1 MKSAGKNET
10 LTNRKAVML
19 MMTAMVAVMMI
30 LLAVFWLSE
39 SQQIRIRAE
48 KSIRQTMVNE
58 AYEDRTLPPA
68 YEFYTEEL
76 AEGIL
81 NEAETD
87 LLNHYNENR
96 SQYMSGNIYSFT
108 GNGHYMYFTPIN
120 AARRG
125 DEFISED
132 ERLILYT
139 DVSYSV
145 HALHSSLVI
154 MALGAALSVLLLF
167 FISRRLLILLEKK
180 DTSMRNFFAN
190 ASHELKTPL
199 MAIRGNVDG
208 IRSGYVEPEKAYDV
222 IEKETER
229 MSALIGSILDLS
241 KLDSG
246 AVHMEVTM
254 NDVREILYDAAGII
268 LPEAD
273 KRGIQVNIEAAEPLF
288 MECDERMIFSTFSN
302 ILTNALRYAEREISV
317 RIEKQD
323 KTIIRFI
330 NDGVPISDEEI
341 AHIFDRSPGIT
352 GLSLLLSYEDGKICG
367 RIVATSWL
375 VHVRRQREKTV
386 SLLYQASLKYIE
398 SEDRRYYR
406 A

>member
-39 SQQIRIRAE
+39 SQEIRIRAE

-180 DTSMRNFFAN
+180 DNGMRNFFAN

-254 NDVREILYDAAGII
+254 NDVREILYDAVGII

-323 KTIIRFI
+323 KIIIRFI

-341 AHIFDRSPGIT
+341 AHIFDRFYKGDKGQT
-352 GLSLLLSYEDGKICG
+352 GLG
-367 RIVATSWL
+367 VALAQEYVNLHGGEISAAARDNRTEF
-375 VHVRRQREKTV
+375 V
-386 SLLYQASLKYIE
+386 III
-398 SEDRRYYR
+398 
-406 A
+406 

>member
-39 SQQIRIRAE
+39 SQEIRIRAE

-96 SQYMSGNIYSFT
+96 SQYMSGSIYSFT

-330 NDGVPISDEEI
+330 NDGVSISDEEI
-341 AHIFDRSPGIT
+341 AHIFDRFYKGDKGQT
-352 GLSLLLSYEDGKICG
+352 GLGMALAQEYVNLHGGEISAAARDNRTEFVI
-367 RIVATSWL
+367 I
-375 VHVRRQREKTV
+375 
-386 SLLYQASLKYIE
+386 I
-398 SEDRRYYR
+398 
-406 A
+406 

>member
-39 SQQIRIRAE
+39 SQEIRIRAE

-167 FISRRLLILLEKK
+167 FISRRLLILLDKK
-180 DTSMRNFFAN
+180 DTGMRNFFAN

-323 KTIIRFI
+323 KIIIRFI

-341 AHIFDRSPGIT
+341 AHIFDRFYKGDKGQT
-352 GLSLLLSYEDGKICG
+352 GLGMALAQEYVNLHGGEISAAARDNRTEFVI
-367 RIVATSWL
+367 I
-375 VHVRRQREKTV
+375 
-386 SLLYQASLKYIE
+386 I
-398 SEDRRYYR
+398 
-406 A
+406 

>member
-19 MMTAMVAVMMI
+19 MMTALVAVIMI

-39 SQQIRIRAE
+39 SQEIRIRAE

-96 SQYMSGNIYSFT
+96 SQYMSGSIYSFT

-180 DTSMRNFFAN
+180 DNGMRNFFAN

-254 NDVREILYDAAGII
+254 NDVREILYDAVGII

-323 KTIIRFI
+323 KIIIRFI

-341 AHIFDRSPGIT
+341 AHIFDRFYKGDKGQT
-352 GLSLLLSYEDGKICG
+352 GLG
-367 RIVATSWL
+367 VALAQEYVNLHGGEISAAARDNRTEF
-375 VHVRRQREKTV
+375 V
-386 SLLYQASLKYIE
+386 III
-398 SEDRRYYR
+398 
-406 A
+406 

>member
-19 MMTAMVAVMMI
+19 MMTALVAVIMI

-39 SQQIRIRAE
+39 SQEIRIRAE

-68 YEFYTEEL
+68 YELYTEDL

-180 DTSMRNFFAN
+180 DNGMRNFFAN

-323 KTIIRFI
+323 KIIIRFI

-341 AHIFDRSPGIT
+341 AHIFDRFYKGDKGQT
-352 GLSLLLSYEDGKICG
+352 GLGMALAQEYVNLHGGEISAAARDNRTEFVI
-367 RIVATSWL
+367 I
-375 VHVRRQREKTV
+375 
-386 SLLYQASLKYIE
+386 I
-398 SEDRRYYR
+398 
-406 A
+406 

>member
-39 SQQIRIRAE
+39 SQEIRIRAE
-48 KSIRQTMVNE
+48 KSIRQTMVNV

-96 SQYMSGNIYSFT
+96 SQYMSGSIYSFT

-167 FISRRLLILLEKK
+167 FISRRLLILLDKK
-180 DTSMRNFFAN
+180 DTGMRNFFAN

-330 NDGVPISDEEI
+330 NDGVSISDEKI
-341 AHIFDRSPGIT
+341 AHIFDRFYKGDKGQT
-352 GLSLLLSYEDGKICG
+352 GLGMALAQEYVNLHGGEISAAARDNRTEFVI
-367 RIVATSWL
+367 I
-375 VHVRRQREKTV
+375 
-386 SLLYQASLKYIE
+386 I
-398 SEDRRYYR
+398 
-406 A
+406 

>member
-39 SQQIRIRAE
+39 SQEIRIRAE

-96 SQYMSGNIYSFT
+96 SQYMSGSIYSFT
-108 GNGHYMYFTPIN
+108 GNGHYMYFMPIN

-180 DTSMRNFFAN
+180 DNGMRKFFAN

-323 KTIIRFI
+323 KIIIRFI

-341 AHIFDRSPGIT
+341 AHIFDRFYKGDKGQT
-352 GLSLLLSYEDGKICG
+352 GLGMALAQEYVNLHGGEISAAARDNRTEFVI
-367 RIVATSWL
+367 I
-375 VHVRRQREKTV
+375 
-386 SLLYQASLKYIE
+386 I
-398 SEDRRYYR
+398 
-406 A
+406 

>member
-39 SQQIRIRAE
+39 SQEIRIRAE

-96 SQYMSGNIYSFT
+96 SQYMSGSIYSFT

-167 FISRRLLILLEKK
+167 FISRRLLILLDKK
-180 DTSMRNFFAN
+180 DTGMRNFFAN

-323 KTIIRFI
+323 KIIIRFI

-341 AHIFDRSPGIT
+341 AHIFDRFYKGDKGQT
-352 GLSLLLSYEDGKICG
+352 GLG
-367 RIVATSWL
+367 VAL
-375 VHVRRQREKTV
+375 VQEYVNLHGGEISAAARDNRTEFV
-386 SLLYQASLKYIE
+386 III
-398 SEDRRYYR
+398 
-406 A
+406 

>member
-39 SQQIRIRAE
+39 SQEIRIRAE

-323 KTIIRFI
+323 KIIIRFI

-341 AHIFDRSPGIT
+341 AHIFDRFYKGDKGQT
-352 GLSLLLSYEDGKICG
+352 GLG
-367 RIVATSWL
+367 VALAQEYVNLHGGEISAAARDNRTEF
-375 VHVRRQREKTV
+375 V
-386 SLLYQASLKYIE
+386 III
-398 SEDRRYYR
+398 
-406 A
+406 

>member
-96 SQYMSGNIYSFT
+96 SQYMSGSIYSFT

-167 FISRRLLILLEKK
+167 FISRRLLILLDKK
-180 DTSMRNFFAN
+180 DTGMRNFFAN

-254 NDVREILYDAAGII
+254 NDVREILYDAVGII

-323 KTIIRFI
+323 KIIIRFI

-341 AHIFDRSPGIT
+341 AHIFDRFYKGDKGQT
-352 GLSLLLSYEDGKICG
+352 GLG
-367 RIVATSWL
+367 VALAQEYVNLHGGEISAAARDNRTEF
-375 VHVRRQREKTV
+375 V
-386 SLLYQASLKYIE
+386 III
-398 SEDRRYYR
+398 
-406 A
+406 

>member
-19 MMTAMVAVMMI
+19 MMTALVAVIMI

-39 SQQIRIRAE
+39 SQEIRIRAE

-96 SQYMSGNIYSFT
+96 SQYMSGSIYSFT

-154 MALGAALSVLLLF
+154 MALGAVLSVLLLY

-180 DTSMRNFFAN
+180 DNGMRNFFAN

-323 KTIIRFI
+323 KIIIRFI

-341 AHIFDRSPGIT
+341 AHIFDRFYKGDKGQT
-352 GLSLLLSYEDGKICG
+352 GLGMALAQEYVNLHGGEISA
-367 RIVATSWL
+367 VARDNRTEF
-375 VHVRRQREKTV
+375 V
-386 SLLYQASLKYIE
+386 III
-398 SEDRRYYR
+398 
-406 A
+406 

>member
-96 SQYMSGNIYSFT
+96 SQYMSGSIYSFT

-167 FISRRLLILLEKK
+167 FISRRLLILLDKK
-180 DTSMRNFFAN
+180 DTGMRNFFAN

-254 NDVREILYDAAGII
+254 NDVREILYDAVGII

-323 KTIIRFI
+323 KIIIRFI

-341 AHIFDRSPGIT
+341 AHIFDRFYKGDKGQT
-352 GLSLLLSYEDGKICG
+352 GLGMALAQEYVNLHGGEISAAARDNRTEFVI
-367 RIVATSWL
+367 I
-375 VHVRRQREKTV
+375 
-386 SLLYQASLKYIE
+386 I
-398 SEDRRYYR
+398 
-406 A
+406 

>member
-39 SQQIRIRAE
+39 SQEIRIRAE

-180 DTSMRNFFAN
+180 DNGMRNFFAN

-273 KRGIQVNIEAAEPLF
+273 KSGIQVNIEAAEPLF

-341 AHIFDRSPGIT
+341 AHIFDRFYKGDKGQT
-352 GLSLLLSYEDGKICG
+352 GLG
-367 RIVATSWL
+367 VALAQEYVNLHGGEISAAARDNRTEF
-375 VHVRRQREKTV
+375 V
-386 SLLYQASLKYIE
+386 III
-398 SEDRRYYR
+398 
-406 A
+406 

>member
-39 SQQIRIRAE
+39 SQEIRIRAE
-48 KSIRQTMVNE
+48 KSIRQTMVNV

-96 SQYMSGNIYSFT
+96 SQYMSGSIYSFT

-180 DTSMRNFFAN
+180 DNGMRNFFAN

-341 AHIFDRSPGIT
+341 AHIFDRFYKGDKGQT
-352 GLSLLLSYEDGKICG
+352 GLG
-367 RIVATSWL
+367 VALAQEYVNLHGGEISAAARDNRTEF
-375 VHVRRQREKTV
+375 V
-386 SLLYQASLKYIE
+386 III
-398 SEDRRYYR
+398 
-406 A
+406 

>member
-19 MMTAMVAVMMI
+19 MMTALVAVIMI

-39 SQQIRIRAE
+39 SQEIRIRAE

-96 SQYMSGNIYSFT
+96 SQYMSGSIYSFT

-180 DTSMRNFFAN
+180 DNGMRNFFAN

-330 NDGVPISDEEI
+330 NDGVPKSDEEI
-341 AHIFDRSPGIT
+341 AHIFDRFYKGDKGQT
-352 GLSLLLSYEDGKICG
+352 GLGMALAQEYVNLHGGEISAAARDNRTEFVI
-367 RIVATSWL
+367 I
-375 VHVRRQREKTV
+375 
-386 SLLYQASLKYIE
+386 I
-398 SEDRRYYR
+398 
-406 A
+406 

>member
-68 YEFYTEEL
+68 YELYTEDL

-96 SQYMSGNIYSFT
+96 SQYMSGSIYSFT

-180 DTSMRNFFAN
+180 DTGMRNFFAN

-323 KTIIRFI
+323 KIIIRFI

-341 AHIFDRSPGIT
+341 AHIFDRFYKGDKGQT
-352 GLSLLLSYEDGKICG
+352 GLG
-367 RIVATSWL
+367 VALAQEYVNLHGGEISAAARDNRTEF
-375 VHVRRQREKTV
+375 V
-386 SLLYQASLKYIE
+386 III
-398 SEDRRYYR
+398 
-406 A
+406 

>member
-39 SQQIRIRAE
+39 SQEIRIRAE

-96 SQYMSGNIYSFT
+96 SQYMSGSIYSFT

-180 DTSMRNFFAN
+180 DNGMRNFFAN

-323 KTIIRFI
+323 KIIIRFI

-341 AHIFDRSPGIT
+341 AHIFDRFYKGDKGQT
-352 GLSLLLSYEDGKICG
+352 GLG
-367 RIVATSWL
+367 VALAQEYVNLHGGEISAVARDNRTEF
-375 VHVRRQREKTV
+375 V
-386 SLLYQASLKYIE
+386 III
-398 SEDRRYYR
+398 
-406 A
+406 

>member
-19 MMTAMVAVMMI
+19 MMTALVAVIMI

-39 SQQIRIRAE
+39 SQEIRIRAE

-154 MALGAALSVLLLF
+154 MALGAVLSVLLLF

-180 DTSMRNFFAN
+180 DNGMRNFFAN

-246 AVHMEVTM
+246 TVHMEVTM

-273 KRGIQVNIEAAEPLF
+273 KRGIQINIEAAEPLF

-323 KTIIRFI
+323 KIIIRFI

-341 AHIFDRSPGIT
+341 AHIFDRFYKGDKGQT
-352 GLSLLLSYEDGKICG
+352 GLGMALAQE
-367 RIVATSWL
+367 
-375 VHVRRQREKTV
+375 
-386 SLLYQASLKYIE
+386 YINLHGGE
-398 SEDRRYYR
+398 ISAAARDNRTEFVIII
-406 A
+406 

>member
-39 SQQIRIRAE
+39 SQEIRIRAE
-48 KSIRQTMVNE
+48 KSIRQTMVNV

-96 SQYMSGNIYSFT
+96 SQYMSGSIYSFT

-145 HALHSSLVI
+145 NALHSSLVI

-180 DTSMRNFFAN
+180 DNGMRNFFAN

-323 KTIIRFI
+323 KIIIRFI

-341 AHIFDRSPGIT
+341 AHIFDRFYKGDKGQT
-352 GLSLLLSYEDGKICG
+352 GLGMALAQEYVNLHGGEISAAARDNRTEFVI
-367 RIVATSWL
+367 I
-375 VHVRRQREKTV
+375 
-386 SLLYQASLKYIE
+386 I
-398 SEDRRYYR
+398 
-406 A
+406 

>member
-39 SQQIRIRAE
+39 SQEIRIRAE

-96 SQYMSGNIYSFT
+96 SQYMSGSIYSFT

-154 MALGAALSVLLLF
+154 MALGAVLSVLLLF

-180 DTSMRNFFAN
+180 DNGMRNFFAN

-254 NDVREILYDAAGII
+254 NDVREILYDAVGII

-323 KTIIRFI
+323 KIIIRFI

-341 AHIFDRSPGIT
+341 AHIFDRFYKGDKGQT
-352 GLSLLLSYEDGKICG
+352 GLGMALAQEYVNLHGGEISAAARDNRTEFVI
-367 RIVATSWL
+367 I
-375 VHVRRQREKTV
+375 
-386 SLLYQASLKYIE
+386 I
-398 SEDRRYYR
+398 
-406 A
+406 

>member
-180 DTSMRNFFAN
+180 DNGMRNFFAN

-323 KTIIRFI
+323 KIIIRFI

-341 AHIFDRSPGIT
+341 AHIFDRFYKGDKGQT
-352 GLSLLLSYEDGKICG
+352 GLG
-367 RIVATSWL
+367 VALAQEYVNLHGGEISAAARDNRTEF
-375 VHVRRQREKTV
+375 V
-386 SLLYQASLKYIE
+386 III
-398 SEDRRYYR
+398 
-406 A
+406 

>member
-39 SQQIRIRAE
+39 SQEIRIRAE

-96 SQYMSGNIYSFT
+96 SQYMSGSIYSFT

-167 FISRRLLILLEKK
+167 FISRRLLILLDKK
-180 DTSMRNFFAN
+180 DTGMRNFFAN

-341 AHIFDRSPGIT
+341 AHIFDRFYKGDKGQT
-352 GLSLLLSYEDGKICG
+352 GLG
-367 RIVATSWL
+367 VALAQEYVNLHGGEISAAARDNRTEF
-375 VHVRRQREKTV
+375 V
-386 SLLYQASLKYIE
+386 III
-398 SEDRRYYR
+398 
-406 A
+406 

>member
-39 SQQIRIRAE
+39 SQEIRIRAE

-341 AHIFDRSPGIT
+341 AHIFDRFYKGDKGQT
-352 GLSLLLSYEDGKICG
+352 GLGMALAQEYVNLHGGEISAAARDNRTEFVI
-367 RIVATSWL
+367 I
-375 VHVRRQREKTV
+375 
-386 SLLYQASLKYIE
+386 I
-398 SEDRRYYR
+398 
-406 A
+406 

>member
-39 SQQIRIRAE
+39 SQEIRIRAE

-96 SQYMSGNIYSFT
+96 SQYMSGSIYSFT

-180 DTSMRNFFAN
+180 DNGMRNFFAN

-229 MSALIGSILDLS
+229 MSALIGSILELS

-341 AHIFDRSPGIT
+341 AHIFDRFYKGDKGQT
-352 GLSLLLSYEDGKICG
+352 GLGMALAQEYVNLHGGEISAAARDNRTEFVI
-367 RIVATSWL
+367 I
-375 VHVRRQREKTV
+375 
-386 SLLYQASLKYIE
+386 I
-398 SEDRRYYR
+398 
-406 A
+406 

>member
-19 MMTAMVAVMMI
+19 MMTALVAVIMI

-39 SQQIRIRAE
+39 SQEIRIRAK

-154 MALGAALSVLLLF
+154 MALGAVLSVLLLF

-323 KTIIRFI
+323 KIIIRFI

-341 AHIFDRSPGIT
+341 AHIFDRFYKGDKGQT
-352 GLSLLLSYEDGKICG
+352 GLGMALAQEYVNLHGGEISA
-367 RIVATSWL
+367 VARDNRTEF
-375 VHVRRQREKTV
+375 V
-386 SLLYQASLKYIE
+386 III
-398 SEDRRYYR
+398 
-406 A
+406 

>member
-19 MMTAMVAVMMI
+19 MMTALVAVIMI

-39 SQQIRIRAE
+39 SQEIRIRAE

-154 MALGAALSVLLLF
+154 MALGAVLSVLLLF

-180 DTSMRNFFAN
+180 DNGMRNFFAN

-273 KRGIQVNIEAAEPLF
+273 KRGIQVNIEATEPLF

-323 KTIIRFI
+323 KIIIRFI

-341 AHIFDRSPGIT
+341 AHIFDRFYKGDKGQT
-352 GLSLLLSYEDGKICG
+352 GLGMALAQEYVNLHGGEISA
-367 RIVATSWL
+367 VARDNRTEF
-375 VHVRRQREKTV
+375 V
-386 SLLYQASLKYIE
+386 III
-398 SEDRRYYR
+398 
-406 A
+406 

>member
-19 MMTAMVAVMMI
+19 MMTALVAVIMI

-39 SQQIRIRAE
+39 SQEIRIRAE

-96 SQYMSGNIYSFT
+96 SQYMSGSIYSFT

-180 DTSMRNFFAN
+180 DNGMRNFFAN

-323 KTIIRFI
+323 KIIIRFI

-341 AHIFDRSPGIT
+341 AHIFDRFYKGDKGQT
-352 GLSLLLSYEDGKICG
+352 GLGMALAQEYVNLHGGEISA
-367 RIVATSWL
+367 VARDNRTEF
-375 VHVRRQREKTV
+375 V
-386 SLLYQASLKYIE
+386 III
-398 SEDRRYYR
+398 
-406 A
+406 

>member
-254 NDVREILYDAAGII
+254 NDVREILYDAVGII

-323 KTIIRFI
+323 KIIIRFI

-341 AHIFDRSPGIT
+341 AHIFDRFYKGDKGQT
-352 GLSLLLSYEDGKICG
+352 GLG
-367 RIVATSWL
+367 VALAQEYVNLHGGEISAAARDNRTEF
-375 VHVRRQREKTV
+375 V
-386 SLLYQASLKYIE
+386 III
-398 SEDRRYYR
+398 
-406 A
+406 

>member
-39 SQQIRIRAE
+39 SQEIRIRAE
-48 KSIRQTMVNE
+48 KSIRQTMVNV

-96 SQYMSGNIYSFT
+96 SQYMSGSIYSFT

-323 KTIIRFI
+323 KIIIRFI

-341 AHIFDRSPGIT
+341 AHIFDRFYKGDKGQT
-352 GLSLLLSYEDGKICG
+352 GLGMALAQEYVNLHGGEISAAARDNRTEFVI
-367 RIVATSWL
+367 I
-375 VHVRRQREKTV
+375 
-386 SLLYQASLKYIE
+386 I
-398 SEDRRYYR
+398 
-406 A
+406 

>member
-68 YEFYTEEL
+68 YELYTEDL

-96 SQYMSGNIYSFT
+96 SQYMSGSIYSFT

-254 NDVREILYDAAGII
+254 NDVREILYDAVGII

-323 KTIIRFI
+323 KIIIRFI

-341 AHIFDRSPGIT
+341 AHIFDRFYKGDKGQT
-352 GLSLLLSYEDGKICG
+352 GLG
-367 RIVATSWL
+367 VALAQEYVNLHGGEISAAARDNRTEF
-375 VHVRRQREKTV
+375 V
-386 SLLYQASLKYIE
+386 III
-398 SEDRRYYR
+398 
-406 A
+406 

>member
-39 SQQIRIRAE
+39 SQEIRIRAE
-48 KSIRQTMVNE
+48 KSIRQTMVNV

-96 SQYMSGNIYSFT
+96 SQYMSGSIYSFT

-180 DTSMRNFFAN
+180 DNGMRNFFAN

-323 KTIIRFI
+323 KIIIRFI

-341 AHIFDRSPGIT
+341 AHIFDRFYKGDKGQT
-352 GLSLLLSYEDGKICG
+352 GLGMALAQEYVNLHGGEISA
-367 RIVATSWL
+367 VARDNRTEF
-375 VHVRRQREKTV
+375 V
-386 SLLYQASLKYIE
+386 III
-398 SEDRRYYR
+398 
-406 A
+406 

>member
-39 SQQIRIRAE
+39 SQEIRIRAE

-180 DTSMRNFFAN
+180 DNGMRNFFAN

-273 KRGIQVNIEAAEPLF
+273 KSGIQVNIEAAEPLF

-323 KTIIRFI
+323 KIIIRFI

-341 AHIFDRSPGIT
+341 AHIFDRFYKGDKGQT
-352 GLSLLLSYEDGKICG
+352 GLG
-367 RIVATSWL
+367 VALAQEYVNLHGGEISAATRDNRTEF
-375 VHVRRQREKTV
+375 V
-386 SLLYQASLKYIE
+386 III
-398 SEDRRYYR
+398 
-406 A
+406 

>member
-39 SQQIRIRAE
+39 SQEIRIRAE

-96 SQYMSGNIYSFT
+96 SQYMSGSIYSFT

-180 DTSMRNFFAN
+180 DTGMRNFFAN

-254 NDVREILYDAAGII
+254 NDVREILYDAVGII

-323 KTIIRFI
+323 KIIIRFI

-341 AHIFDRSPGIT
+341 AHIFDRFYKGDKGQT
-352 GLSLLLSYEDGKICG
+352 GLGMALAQEYVNLHGGEISAAARDNRTEFVI
-367 RIVATSWL
+367 I
-375 VHVRRQREKTV
+375 
-386 SLLYQASLKYIE
+386 I
-398 SEDRRYYR
+398 
-406 A
+406 

>member
-39 SQQIRIRAE
+39 SQEIRIRAE

-96 SQYMSGNIYSFT
+96 SQYMSGSIYSFT

-180 DTSMRNFFAN
+180 DNGMRNFFAN

-254 NDVREILYDAAGII
+254 NDVREILYDAVGII

-341 AHIFDRSPGIT
+341 AHIFDRFYKGDKGQT
-352 GLSLLLSYEDGKICG
+352 GLG
-367 RIVATSWL
+367 VALAQEYVNLHGGEISAAARDNRTEF
-375 VHVRRQREKTV
+375 V
-386 SLLYQASLKYIE
+386 III
-398 SEDRRYYR
+398 
-406 A
+406 

>member
-39 SQQIRIRAE
+39 SQEIRIRAE

-96 SQYMSGNIYSFT
+96 SQYMSGSIYSFT

-323 KTIIRFI
+323 KIIIRFI

-341 AHIFDRSPGIT
+341 AHIFDRFYKGDKGQT
-352 GLSLLLSYEDGKICG
+352 GLGMALAQE
-367 RIVATSWL
+367 
-375 VHVRRQREKTV
+375 
-386 SLLYQASLKYIE
+386 YINLHGGE
-398 SEDRRYYR
+398 ISAAARDNRTEFVIII
-406 A
+406 

>member
-48 KSIRQTMVNE
+48 KSIRQTMVNV

-68 YEFYTEEL
+68 YELYTEDL

-96 SQYMSGNIYSFT
+96 SQYMSGSIYSFT

-180 DTSMRNFFAN
+180 DNGMRKFFAN

-323 KTIIRFI
+323 KIIIRFI

-341 AHIFDRSPGIT
+341 AHIFDRFYKGDKGQT
-352 GLSLLLSYEDGKICG
+352 GLGMALAQEYVNLHGGEISAAARDNRTEFVI
-367 RIVATSWL
+367 I
-375 VHVRRQREKTV
+375 
-386 SLLYQASLKYIE
+386 I
-398 SEDRRYYR
+398 
-406 A
+406 

>member
-39 SQQIRIRAE
+39 SQEIRIRAE

-68 YEFYTEEL
+68 YELYTEDL

-96 SQYMSGNIYSFT
+96 SQYMSGSIYSFT

-154 MALGAALSVLLLF
+154 MALGAVLSVLLLF

-180 DTSMRNFFAN
+180 DNGMRNFFAN

-323 KTIIRFI
+323 KIIIRFI

-341 AHIFDRSPGIT
+341 AHIFDRFYKGDKGQT
-352 GLSLLLSYEDGKICG
+352 GLG
-367 RIVATSWL
+367 VALAQEYVNLHGGEISAAARDNRTEF
-375 VHVRRQREKTV
+375 V
-386 SLLYQASLKYIE
+386 III
-398 SEDRRYYR
+398 
-406 A
+406 

>member
-39 SQQIRIRAE
+39 SQEIRIRAE

-96 SQYMSGNIYSFT
+96 SQYMSGSIYSFT

-145 HALHSSLVI
+145 NALHSSLVI

-180 DTSMRNFFAN
+180 DNGMRKFFAN

-254 NDVREILYDAAGII
+254 NDVREILYDAVGII

-341 AHIFDRSPGIT
+341 AHIFDRFYKGDKGQT
-352 GLSLLLSYEDGKICG
+352 GLG
-367 RIVATSWL
+367 VALAQEYVNLHGGEISAAARDNRTEF
-375 VHVRRQREKTV
+375 V
-386 SLLYQASLKYIE
+386 III
-398 SEDRRYYR
+398 
-406 A
+406 

>member
-39 SQQIRIRAE
+39 SQEIRIRAE

-87 LLNHYNENR
+87 LLNHYNDNR
-96 SQYMSGNIYSFT
+96 SQYMSGSIYSFT

-180 DTSMRNFFAN
+180 DNGMRNFFAN

-323 KTIIRFI
+323 KIIIRFI

-341 AHIFDRSPGIT
+341 AHIFDRFYKGDKGQT
-352 GLSLLLSYEDGKICG
+352 GLGMALAQEYVNLHGGEISAAARDNRTEFVI
-367 RIVATSWL
+367 I
-375 VHVRRQREKTV
+375 
-386 SLLYQASLKYIE
+386 I
-398 SEDRRYYR
+398 
-406 A
+406 